1 MLIGEAASA
10 VLREGQLA
18 CASPNGMRIVRGLAQ
33 AWPIPKCRKHG
44 CVAVHIRKTT
54 IGGQKMARTARVKS
68 TDEGTAYYHLMSRA
82 SNRQF
87 LFRKSEAKDRLMD
100 MARRAA
106 EFSGVKLIVVTIM
119 DNHFHILCSVT
130 RKNEPVSQEEIV
142 RRVGVLKGDKVAEKL
157 SEHLHRLSA
166 AGFTSMLE
174 AELDCYRKRM
184 GDISAFMKTMKELFA
199 VWYNRE
205 YQYCGSIWSGVFKS
219 TMVESGQYLEYCRR
233 YIMMNPVRAGVVTQI
248 KAYRWVWSELP
259 TKNEVFVGFNPNESG
274 GGRVAQIGSG
284 KIFGSVGFVRKWID
298 AMAFSARRT
307 VAHAVGDVGFSSH
320 GWRLAK
326 REAESVAS

>member
-1 MLIGEAASA
+1 
-10 VLREGQLA
+10 
-18 CASPNGMRIVRGLAQ
+18 
-33 AWPIPKCRKHG
+33 
-44 CVAVHIRKTT
+44 
-54 IGGQKMARTARVKS
+54 MARTARVKS
-68 TDEGTAYYHLMSRA
+68 TGEGTACYHLMSRA

-87 LFRKSEAKDRLMD
+87 LFRKSDAKDRLMD
-100 MARRAA
+100 IARRSA
-106 EFSGVKLIVVTIM
+106 EFSGVKLIAVTIM

-130 RKNEPVSQEEIV
+130 RKNEPVPQEEIV
-142 RRVGVLKGDKVAEKL
+142 RRVGILKGEKAAKKL
-157 SEHLHRLSA
+157 SEHLEGLSA

-205 YQYCGSIWSGVFKS
+205 YQYCGSIWCGVFKS
-219 TMVESGQYLEYCRR
+219 TMVEGGRYLEYCCR
-233 YIMMNPVRAGVVTQI
+233 YVMMNPVRAGIVTQI

-259 TKNEVFVGFNPNESG
+259 GENEVSVGFDPGEG
-274 GGRVAQIGSG
+274 DGGRVAQIGSG

-307 VAHAVGDVGFSSH
+307 VAHAVGDVGYSSH

-326 REAESVAS
+326 RRAESTAS

>member
-1 MLIGEAASA
+1 MADSEMPKAW
-10 VLREGQLA
+10 LRG
-18 CASPNGMRIVRGLAQ
+18 CAYSEN
-33 AWPIPKCRKHG
+33 
-44 CVAVHIRKTT
+44 T
-54 IGGQKMARTARVKS
+54 IGGQKVARTARVKS
-68 TDEGTAYYHLMSRA
+68 RGEGTAYYHLMSRA

-100 MARRAA
+100 IARRAA
-106 EFSGVKLIVVTIM
+106 EFSGIKLIAVTIM

-130 RKNEPVSQEEIV
+130 RKNEPIMRDEIV
-142 RRVGVLKGDKVAEKL
+142 RRVGVLKGEKAAETL
-157 SEHLHRLSA
+157 SEHLNRLSA

-174 AELDCYRKRM
+174 AELDCYRRRM

-219 TMVESGQYLEYCRR
+219 TMVESGRYLEYCRR
-233 YIMMNPVRAGVVTQI
+233 YVMTNPVRAGIVTQI
-248 KAYRWVWSELP
+248 KGYRWVWSELP
-259 TKNEVFVGFNPNESG
+259 TESEVFVGFNPG
-274 GGRVAQIGSG
+274 GGRVLQIGSG

-307 VAHAVGDVGFSSH
+307 AAHAVGDVGYSSH

-326 REAESVAS
+326 LEAESVAS